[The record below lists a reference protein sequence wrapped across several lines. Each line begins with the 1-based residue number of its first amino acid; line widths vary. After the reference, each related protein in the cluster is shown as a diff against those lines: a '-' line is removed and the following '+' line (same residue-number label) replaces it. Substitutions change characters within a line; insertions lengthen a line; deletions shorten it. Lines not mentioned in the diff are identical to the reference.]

1 MAQQA
6 PVEANAEP
14 NAPEPASIAPLSIR
28 VLTTGEAPRRALRWK
43 FEKGS
48 KETLEIRDETTI
60 TVEAGVT
67 TKPPVVY
74 TVTIEAQEARANG
87 TIRIAFEVVGVEFP
101 EAPSD
106 PASLKKW
113 KARFEAM
120 QAWGALF
127 KGKRGTY
134 LVDLRGIVSAVHLDA
149 GSEDAYVE
157 HVLGQFLRRTTVP
170 VPEEEL
176 GPGSQWAV
184 QRVVE
189 QEGVL
194 NEEVSTVEL
203 TGIEGSR
210 VKLLLKIDTTAGHT
224 SSGAAPSE
232 SLTLSRYKSEETG
245 AGTWDLERL
254 VPLSLKIE
262 SATES
267 SIRVPEAAH
276 LHEGDEAPFRKTR
289 IDRATVMTR
298 K

>member
-28 VLTTGEAPRRALRWK
+28 VVTTGEAPRRALRWK

-60 TVEAGVT
+60 
-67 TKPPVVY
+67 Y

-106 PASLKKW
+106 PKNWKKYQ
-113 KARFEAM
+113 ARFEAM
-120 QAWGALF
+120 QAWRATF
-127 KGKRGTY
+127 EGKRGTY

-157 HVLGQFLRRTTVP
+157 HVLRQFLRRTTVP

-176 GPGSQWAV
+176 GVGSQWAV
-184 QRVVE
+184 QRVAE

-224 SSGAAPSE
+224 SPDAAPSQP
-232 SLTLSRYKSEETG
+232 LTLSRYKSEETG